1 MINIFIVKN
10 ACPPKYIK
18 YTLLLKKKKKGT
30 LIIGEKLHDI

>member
-18 YTLLLKKKKKGT
+18 CILLLKKKKKV
-30 LIIGEKLHDI
+30 H

>member
-18 YTLLLKKKKKGT
+18 YILLLKKKKGT
-30 LIIGEKLHDI
+30 LIIGEKSHDI